1 MKQKDPKIWPQIQ
14 SLKNSIKEVDGEQEY
29 QGFPIENLDNTV
41 DQCKVH
47 VLADLQRLEEEIR
60 QRLEWTDVNLLQAL
74 LVFLETQNWQRRDS
88 ISDTVTDGSD
98 DVGMADI
105 RASLEYIV
113 SIFRTPLQSRGV
125 CLATIQDELEE
136 AVSYARSCLPIG
148 RENYKKNMV
157 QVTCVS

>member
-1 MKQKDPKIWPQIQ
+1 M
-14 SLKNSIKEVDGEQEY
+14 DGEQEY